1 MSNESGN
8 SSGTSAGRARGR
20 VVGVPKRCWCGELV
34 VSLMS
39 KSTANP
45 YRRYYRCAFAAEKRL
60 SNDNHTYKWVD
71 EALVDEAEALKIQL
85 GRLEQTIVHERA
97 EEERK
102 KFAEFEMK
110 LKKKMMN
117 TIVNVWN
124 QNQKRQTKKKGVELT
139 LFLQFRRLE
148 PTGVGMAW
156 LNLLFQWRFFSSRER
171 QRHT

>member
-45 YRRYYRCAFAAEKRL
+45 YRKYYRCAFAAEKRL

-102 KFAEFEMK
+102 RFAEFEMK
-110 LKKKMMN
+110 LETEVFNRMEDAITQAKWENKKVMG
-117 TIVNVWN
+117 IVVLGCLSMVVVS
-124 QNQKRQTKKKGVELT
+124 KLI
-139 LFLQFRRLE
+139 
-148 PTGVGMAW
+148 
-156 LNLLFQWRFFSSRER
+156 
-171 QRHT
+171 